1 MVARNLLYLFGIVLL
16 IGFVSCTQHKKV
28 QVEENEF
35 VGSESCRE
43 CHENFY
49 KLWSPSHHGKAM
61 EPINLKYINGE
72 NLPESEVFSLE
83 GKTYQ
88 IEFQD
93 SLMFMIEK
101 EGDESKR
108 FEVVWAL
115 GGKNVSYFLTPMEN
129 GKLQTIPLAYDYNKK
144 IWYNNPE
151 SAIRHFP
158 DGNMPADEALPWKD
172 RMYTF
177 NTSCYSCH
185 ISQLQNNFDVN
196 NDSYNSSWKEPGINC
211 ETCHGPSSEHIR
223 IFRNAKEGEEI
234 KELGLI
240 STKVFTPE
248 QHNASCAPCHAK
260 MRPITPSYMPGD
272 RYFDNY
278 DLTTLENNDFY
289 PDGRDLGENY
299 TFTQW
304 NQNQCVKNSDLHCV
318 TCHTSSGR
326 NRFKDNPNDACISCH
341 EERKENLT
349 DHTDHKADSEGS
361 LCVNCH
367 MPKTEFGRMIRSEHS
382 FRPPMPEGTIK
393 FGSPNACN
401 ICHPDKTPEWANK
414 IVKTRPNGNYQEE
427 TMRWAQLIKEARE
440 NEWRNLDQMLDIISK
455 DKFDE
460 VVISSLIRLLDNCPN
475 EEKWPVLIDAMLNNK
490 SPLVRS
496 AAATGMNG
504 NFTENVKNALIKAC
518 DDEYRLV
525 RITAALPLA
534 AFPPEQF
541 SISDAEMVSKATEE
555 YMTSVVTRPDD
566 WSSHYNLGIFHQNR
580 NDLQNALNSYET
592 AARLYPESLMPLINS
607 SVLYSSVGNPAKAAE
622 NLKKVLVMDPGNE
635 AANLNLGLLLAEQGK
650 LVEAENALKA
660 ALQTNPEQ
668 AVAAKNLSVI
678 VASRSFQEAIAYAQI
693 AANVQ
698 PDNPEYGYILAYYQ
712 MENLQKDEAI
722 KTLKNVLKINP
733 QYLTAV
739 GFLADIYL
747 KDGNTQEALKLY
759 RTTLKVDGISAQDKQ
774 GIQQA
779 IASLQQSM

>member
-1 MVARNLLYLFGIVLL
+1 MMGRNLLYLLGIVILL
-16 IGFVSCTQHKKV
+16 SSVSCTQRKTV
-28 QVEENEF
+28 QVYENEF

-61 EPINLKYINGE
+61 EPINLQYIKGE

-88 IEFQD
+88 INFQD
-93 SLMFMIEK
+93 SLMYMLEK
-101 EGDESKR
+101 GGDAENK

-115 GGKNVSYFLTPMEN
+115 GGKNVSYYLTPMEN
-129 GKLQTIPLAYDYNKK
+129 GKLQTIPLAYDHNRET
-144 IWYNNPE
+144 WYNNPE
-151 SAIRHFP
+151 SAVRHFP

-185 ISQLQNNFDVN
+185 ISQLQNNFDLGA
-196 NDSYNSSWKEPGINC
+196 DSYNSTWKEPGINC
-211 ETCHGPSSEHIR
+211 ETCHGPSSEHVR
-223 IFRNAKEGEEI
+223 IFQNAKEGESFEDI
-234 KELGLI
+234 GLI
-240 STKVFTPE
+240 VTKTFTQD

-304 NQNQCVKNSDLHCV
+304 RQNQCVINSKLHCV

-326 NRFKDNPNDACISCH
+326 NRFEENPNDACISCH
-341 EERKENLT
+341 EERKVNLT
-349 DHTDHKADSEGS
+349 QHTGHKIDGEGS

-401 ICHPDKTPEWANK
+401 ICHTDKSPEWANK
-414 IVKTRPNGNYQEE
+414 IVKARPNGNYQEE
-427 TMRWAQLIKEARE
+427 TMKWAQLIKEARE
-440 NEWRNLDQMLDIISK
+440 NEWKNMNQMFEIISK
-455 DKFDE
+455 DKYDE
-460 VVISSLIRLLDNCPN
+460 VVVASLVRLLDNCPK

-490 SPLVRS
+490 SPLVRG
-496 AAATGMNG
+496 AAATGMIG
-504 NFTENVKNALIKAC
+504 NTTEAAKNALVQAC
-518 DDEYRLV
+518 GDEYRIV
-525 RITAALPLA
+525 RIGAALPLA
-534 AFPPEQF
+534 SFAPDQF
-541 SISDAEMVSKATEE
+541 SAPDAKLVAGATEE

-580 NDLQNALNSYET
+580 GDAEKALSSYEI

-607 SVLYSSVGNPAKAAE
+607 SVLYSYVGNPVKAEE
-622 NLKKVLVMDPGNE
+622 NLKMVIEMDPGNE

-650 LVEAENALKA
+650 LGEAEKALQA
-660 ALQTNPEQ
+660 ALLANPAQ
-668 AVAAKNLSVI
+668 PVAAYNLSVI
-678 VASRSFQEAIAYAQI
+678 SAQRSIQEAVAYAKI
-693 AANVQ
+693 AA
-698 PDNPEYGYILAYYQ
+698 DAAPEDPKYAYTLAYYQ
-712 MENLQKDEAI
+712 VENGELKEGIQ
-722 KTLKNVLKINP
+722 TLKAIIKNHP
-733 QYLTAV
+733 EYFTAFS
-739 GFLADIYL
+739 FLADIYVR
-747 KDGNTQEALKLY
+747 DGKKQDAILLYQKALK
-759 RTTLKVDGISAQDKQ
+759 TEGISSQDKQ

-779 IASLQQSM
+779 ILSIQQSI

>member
-1 MVARNLLYLFGIVLL
+1 MRKTFFYILSIGIL
-16 IGFVSCTQHKKV
+16 ISSISCKQRKKV
-28 QVEENEF
+28 IVSENEF
-35 VGSESCRE
+35 VGSQSCIE

-61 EPINLKYINGE
+61 EPIDLSYIQNE
-72 NLPESEVFSLE
+72 NLPESEVFTLE

-101 EGDESKR
+101 DGVNEKR
-108 FEVVWAL
+108 FDVVWAL

-144 IWYNNPE
+144 MWYNNPE
-151 SAIRHFP
+151 SAVRHFP

-185 ISQLQNNFDVN
+185 ISQLQNNFDIST
-196 NDSYNSSWKEPGINC
+196 DSYNSTWKEPGINC
-211 ETCHGPSSEHIR
+211 ETCHGPSGDHIR
-223 IFRNAKEGEEI
+223 IFRNAKEGEDI

-260 MRPITPSYMPGD
+260 MRPITPAFMPGD

-278 DLTTLENNDFY
+278 DLTTLENSDFY

-318 TCHTSSGR
+318 SCHTSSGR

-341 EERKENLT
+341 QERKVNLAE
-349 DHTDHKADSEGS
+349 HTGHKLDSEGS

-401 ICHPDKTPEWANK
+401 ICHTDKTPEWANK
-414 IVKTRPNGNYQEE
+414 IVKARPNGNYQDE
-427 TMRWAQLIKEARE
+427 TMKWAQLIFEARN
-440 NEWRNLDQMLDIISK
+440 NEWKNLDEMLEIISK
-455 DKFDE
+455 DKYDE
-460 VVISSLIRLLDNCPN
+460 VVVTSLIRLINNCNDNK
-475 EEKWPVLIDAMLNNK
+475 KWPVMINTMLTNK

-496 AAATGMNG
+496 AAATGLMG
-504 NFTENVKNALIKAC
+504 NTTIEAKDALTKAC
-518 DDEYRLV
+518 TDEYRLV
-525 RITAALPLA
+525 RISAALPLA
-534 AFPPEQF
+534 VFSEDQF
-541 SISDAEMVSKATEE
+541 TSPDWELVKRATDEYTNSI
-555 YMTSVVTRPDD
+555 VTRPDD
-566 WSSHYNLGIFHQNR
+566 WSSHYNLGIFQQNR
-580 NDLQNALNSYET
+580 GDANGALNSYEV

-607 SVLYSSVGNPAKAAE
+607 SVLYSYIGNQAKAEE
-622 NLKKVLVMDPGNE
+622 NLKKVIEMDPGNE
-635 AANLNLGLLLAEQGK
+635 AANLNLGLLLAEQGRLEESEK
-650 LVEAENALKA
+650 ALKA

-678 VASRSFQEAIAYAQI
+678 VASRSLAEAVEFAEI
-693 AANVQ
+693 AAKAQ
-698 PDNPEYGYILAYYQ
+698 PENPEYAYTLAYYQ
-712 MENLQKDEAI
+712 MEIGQKNEAI
-722 KTLKNVLKINP
+722 KTLKNIIKTNP
-733 QYLTAV
+733 QFLTATS
-739 GFLADIYL
+739 FLAEIYL
-747 KDGNTQEALKLY
+747 RDGKKQEALLLFKNA
-759 RTTLKVDGISAQDKQ
+759 LKVEGISAQDKQ

-779 IASLQQSM
+779 ITSMQQEM